1 MSAKISILGVELY
14 TYSLFMFLAF
24 FSSSIVL
31 KILFSRRNINPKY
44 YLYISIISLCLG
56 ILGAKLFSFFE
67 TTSFYDF
74 NLENFIKS
82 GKNFFGG
89 ILVLIPFV
97 FLLSIVL
104 KINYSTLFACLSI
117 STSLAYSIGRLG
129 CFFSGDGCYGIVT
142 NSCLGMSFPNGI
154 HPTINNV
161 YPTPLFESIIS
172 FLIFI
177 ILLFVE
183 FKSNNKEKN
192 LIIFCIFMLLIGT
205 ERFFMEFIRNN
216 MVYLWGLTQ
225 AQVISLIMILI
236 AIVVWITI
244 IIKSKSNFTSSS
256 PY

>member
-104 KINYSTLFACLSI
+104 KINYSYF
-117 STSLAYSIGRLG
+117 
-129 CFFSGDGCYGIVT
+129 
-142 NSCLGMSFPNGI
+142 
-154 HPTINNV
+154 
-161 YPTPLFESIIS
+161 
-172 FLIFI
+172 
-177 ILLFVE
+177 
-183 FKSNNKEKN
+183 
-192 LIIFCIFMLLIGT
+192 
-205 ERFFMEFIRNN
+205 
-216 MVYLWGLTQ
+216 
-225 AQVISLIMILI
+225 
-236 AIVVWITI
+236 
-244 IIKSKSNFTSSS
+244 
-256 PY
+256 